1 MINHFRDQW
10 LEDFFLYGRSSN
22 VIPSNL
28 ETVLARKLDLINAA
42 ISHRDLRSPP

>member
-1 MINHFRDQW
+1 MIYYFLDQW
-10 LEDFFLYGRSSN
+10 LEYFFLYGISSN